1 MSEYVT
7 SLQDIVGRVIGDSRT
22 KLAEAAQDTG
32 EKKTPAVPPKASP
45 QAGEAKKDEEK
56 AKEQEKTAALVNSQL
71 QMADALDFIADN
83 IGTLDDDRSDEEK
96 VAEAFAIVEMVE
108 KLAVEGEAIGDAG
121 NAPARV
127 TPPKNPALVA
137 GITPGP
143 TVPNA
148 LEHDLKK
155 VPGGTGT
162 QPYKKDG
169 VPTPAPTASEKTP
182 TAPSPTA
189 METDANAA
197 PGGNSG
203 SVPTKA
209 YPEAGVLK
217 QAGAVPP
224 RFASMHQKLAAAQPT
239 PMLDH
244 IRELRKQAS
253 TEPANAYDYIM
264 GKLAAEE
271 SGAKI
276 SAGTTGTT
284 VDGGDS
290 PGTPAGVGVP
300 AQPKQNEGA
309 LRALV
314 TGDLKKV
321 IDMKPRDAA
330 GPPKKRMAELL
341 DAPMQSAAHDSKLNE
356 NLGSDVTQAAGT
368 KISSARHVKIA
379 AGRALLRQLAETDE
393 GMEQVKQAAAKL
405 AQDETVQPTGAAAQA
420 SDTGE
425 EDGERKKKEEKEKAL
440 QTILQRAAR
449 AQGEK
454 KEG

>member
-1 MSEYVT
+1 
-7 SLQDIVGRVIGDSRT
+7 
-22 KLAEAAQDTG
+22 
-32 EKKTPAVPPKASP
+32 
-45 QAGEAKKDEEK
+45 
-56 AKEQEKTAALVNSQL
+56 
-71 QMADALDFIADN
+71 
-83 IGTLDDDRSDEEK
+83 
-96 VAEAFAIVEMVE
+96 
-108 KLAVEGEAIGDAG
+108 
-121 NAPARV
+121 
-127 TPPKNPALVA
+127 
-137 GITPGP
+137 
-143 TVPNA
+143 
-148 LEHDLKK
+148 
-155 VPGGTGT
+155 GTGT

-169 VPTPAPTASEKTP
+169 IPIAAPTATEKTP

-209 YPEAGVLK
+209 YPETGVLK
-217 QAGAVPP
+217 QAGAIPP
-224 RFASMHQKLAAAQPT
+224 RFASMYEKVAKISRREGAGAGAAAGVGAALGAERLYTGLRTAKEYKRVGDAMGMDPKALQRQVGAALAEEKGVSLKRGISASKAGT
-239 PMLDH
+239 RAMVRGLRNPML
-244 IRELRKQAS
+244 RRAGPAAALGLAGAGGGYALSKKA
-253 TEPANAYDYIM
+253 EPDNAYDYIM

-271 SGAKI
+271 SGAQI

-356 NLGSDVTQAAGT
+356 NLGTDVTQAAGT
-368 KISSARHVKIA
+368 KISSARQVKVA

-393 GMEQVKQAAAKL
+393 GMDRVKLAAAKL

-440 QTILQRAAR
+440 QTVLQRAAR